1 MIQSSV
7 RQADILIVD
16 DTPENLR
23 LLSSMLEEQG
33 YKIRKATNGKQALKA
48 IEAQFPDLILLD
60 IMMPE
65 MNGYQI
71 AKHLKTSSKTGEIPI
86 IFISALND
94 TMDKVLAFDVG
105 GVDYITKPFQ
115 VQEVIVRVRT
125 QITLREQQ
133 KQLLEQNKKLQQQ
146 IKERK
151 KVESALR
158 VYIHA
163 VSHDLRNPVTG
174 MLIILNNL
182 LAKKSSE
189 SPSALTVNAN
199 ILEQM
204 AKSCDRQLNL
214 INSLV
219 ETSDMGLQGISLNC
233 QPLDLVNFTQQIVA
247 EWRPVFEKNKVISNN
262 KLPPTLPPVQAD
274 YHQLWRVF
282 DNLISNAIKYNPPGL
297 TLTLS
302 AEIIPE
308 KQAKSKS
315 DTRRIKYTISDD
327 GIGIKAGEADELFE
341 LYKRGKNVGK
351 IKGLGLGLYLC
362 RQIINAHGGKIG
374 AFPNTNSG
382 ASFWF
387 TLPVFKAEKS

>member
-7 RQADILIVD
+7 QPADILIVD

-23 LLSSMLEEQG
+23 LLSSMLEETG
-33 YKIRKATNGKQALKA
+33 YKVRKATNGKQALKA
-48 IEAQFPDLILLD
+48 IEAQSPDLILLD
-60 IMMPE
+60 ILMPE

-71 AKHLKTSSKTGEIPI
+71 AKHLKSIDSTREIPI
-86 IFISALND
+86 IFLSALND
-94 TMDKVLAFDVG
+94 TMDKVFAFDVG

-115 VQEVIVRVRT
+115 MQEVLVRVRT

-133 KQLLEQNKKLQQQ
+133 KQLLDQNKKLQQE

-174 MLIILNNL
+174 MLILLNNL
-182 LAKKSSE
+182 LAKKSSD
-189 SPSALTVNAN
+189 SPSTLTINTN
-199 ILEQM
+199 IIEQM

-214 INSLV
+214 LNSLV
-219 ETSDMGLQGISLNC
+219 ETSDTSLQGISVNC
-233 QPLDLVNFTQQIVA
+233 QPLDLVDFTQQIIA
-247 EWRPVFEKNKVISNN
+247 EWQPVFEKNRVILDTE
-262 KLPPTLPPVQAD
+262 LPSSLPPVQAD
-274 YHQLWRVF
+274 YHQIWRVF

-302 AEIIPE
+302 AEIISE
-308 KQAKSKS
+308 KKSKS
-315 DTRRIKYTISDD
+315 KNYTQWIKYTISDD
-327 GIGIKAGEADELFE
+327 GIGVKPEEAEELFE

-374 AFPNTNSG
+374 VIANKNSG

-387 TLPVFKAEKS
+387 TLPVLS